1 MSNFFTAVPTPFL
14 SLGGLF
20 LVAFSGPASADYPP
34 GELELSVQIEHNET
48 RWQYAGETLTSKS
61 SILGIQL
68 QETLA
73 PRLRGRLHAG
83 YLDLSQPDNSLAAA
97 RVTTGYY
104 AGIELALLLLDTNR
118 LRLELSSGYR
128 YQDTEGHT
136 DSTDV
141 SLVWHDTYAQLG
153 LTLPLSE
160 RLDLH
165 ALGGSSRTSGEQR
178 VSGDTDELRTFD
190 EKEQGYYTAGLSYRV
205 DDTGYLSISWLGGN
219 RDGFRFG
226 FHRSF

>member
-1 MSNFFTAVPTPFL
+1 MSNFLTAVRAWSPLPGWL
-14 SLGGLF
+14 L
-20 LVAFSGPASADYPP
+20 LVVFSGPASAGYPP
-34 GELELSVQIEHNET
+34 GELELSLQIEHTET
-48 RWQYAGETLTSKS
+48 RWQYSGETLTSKS
-61 SILGIQL
+61 SILGVQL

-104 AGIELALLLLDTNR
+104 AGIELALLLLDTDR

-153 LTLPLSE
+153 LTLPLAE

-165 ALGGSSRTSGEQR
+165 AVGGTSRTSGEQR
-178 VSGDTDELRTFD
+178 VSGDSDQLLTFD
-190 EKEQGYYTAGLSYRV
+190 EKEQRYYAAGLSYWV
-205 DDTGYLSISWLGGN
+205 DGTGYLSVSWLGGN
-219 RDGFRFG
+219 RDGFRLG
-226 FHRSF
+226 FHRGF